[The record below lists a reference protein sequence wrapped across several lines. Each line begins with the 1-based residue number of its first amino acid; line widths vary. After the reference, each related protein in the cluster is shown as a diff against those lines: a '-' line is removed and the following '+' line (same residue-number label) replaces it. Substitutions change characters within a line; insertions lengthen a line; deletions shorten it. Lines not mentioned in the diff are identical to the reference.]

1 MEQLTGSICILASSL
16 DPLDATPYIAL
27 RLAKPIRLSPRFL
40 YWAGGEKMYQL
51 MMTATPWR
59 ECFRALTR
67 AAVLYAM
74 VLLAVPTQAAQDA
87 QMAEVESDFEPN
99 FPRTMSW
106 SAYNLGTT
114 GYNQAVGIG
123 KALKD
128 NYGVNLRVLPG
139 KNDVSRLLPL
149 QRGRVQF
156 SANGVATYFGQE
168 GVFQFAGKTWGPMPL
183 RIVLASHGD
192 SNQALGVANDLGIKT
207 YADLRGKRV
216 PFVRGAPALNVTTE
230 AFLACG
236 GLTWEDV
243 ERVDF
248 PGYNAMWTGVVNG
261 QVDAAYATTVSG
273 PTRKLEASPRGI
285 FWPPA
290 PHDDDGCWERM
301 AEVVPFM
308 QKHMATRGAAIS
320 ADNPHEGATYPY
332 PILIALADQDAQ
344 IVHDLA
350 KAIHL
355 HYDEYKNADPGSI
368 GWAMDRQN
376 FQWVVPYHDGSVRYL
391 KSIGVWSDEAE
402 AHNLRLIERQAVL
415 AAAWR
420 EQKAAD
426 PQDFVD
432 AWMQRRAE
440 ALVAAGFEPIWR

>member
-1 MEQLTGSICILASSL
+1 MNL
-16 DPLDATPYIAL
+16 DIFS
-27 RLAKPIRLSPRFL
+27 RLS
-40 YWAGGEKMYQL
+40 
-51 MMTATPWR
+51 
-59 ECFRALTR
+59 
-67 AAVLYAM
+67 AV
-74 VLLAVPTQAAQDA
+74 VLLGFFMQAQS
-87 QMAEVESDFEPN
+87 AEPDFQPE

-128 NYGVNLRVLPG
+128 NYNVNLRVLPG

-183 RIVLASHGD
+183 RLVMASHGD

-236 GLTWEDV
+236 GLTWDDV

-248 PGYNAMWTGVVNG
+248 PGYNAMWTGIVNG

-290 PHDDDGCWERM
+290 PHDDAGCWQRM
-301 AEVVPFM
+301 DGIVPFM
-308 QKHMATRGAAIS
+308 QKHIATRGAAIS
-320 ADNPHEGATYPY
+320 EANPHEGATYPY
-332 PILIALADQDAQ
+332 PMLITLADQDEQ
-344 IVHDLA
+344 LVHDLA

-355 HYDEYKNADPGSI
+355 HYEEYKNADPGSI
-368 GWAMDRQN
+368 GWAMGRQN
-376 FQWVVPYHDGSVRYL
+376 FQWVVPFHQGAVRYF
-391 KSIGVWSDEAE
+391 KAIGVWSDADD
-402 AHNLRLIERQAVL
+402 AHNTRLIQRQTVL
-415 AAAWR
+415 ATAWQAHQAENPDDFSAAWM
-420 EQKAAD
+420 
-426 PQDFVD
+426 V
-432 AWMQRRAE
+432 RRAA
-440 ALVAAGFEPIWR
+440 ALDAAGFDPIWR

>member
-1 MEQLTGSICILASSL
+1 MTLGTYSRLF
-16 DPLDATPYIAL
+16 TVAL
-27 RLAKPIRLSPRFL
+27 LGFV
-40 YWAGGEKMYQL
+40 M
-51 MMTATPWR
+51 
-59 ECFRALTR
+59 
-67 AAVLYAM
+67 
-74 VLLAVPTQAAQDA
+74 QAHSADSNFA
-87 QMAEVESDFEPN
+87 PE

-128 NYGVNLRVLPG
+128 NYNVNLRVLPG

-168 GVFQFAGKTWGPMPL
+168 GVFQFAGKTWGPMRL
-183 RIVLASHGD
+183 RLVMASHGD
-192 SNQALGVANDLGIKT
+192 SNQALGVANDLGIKS

-216 PFVRGAPALNVTTE
+216 PYVRGAPALNVTTE

-236 GLTWEDV
+236 GLTWDDV

-248 PGYNAMWTGVVNG
+248 PGYNAMWTGIVNG

-290 PHDDDGCWERM
+290 PHDDAGCWQRM
-301 AEVVPFM
+301 DGVVPFM

-320 ADNPHEGATYPY
+320 EDNPHEGATYPY
-332 PILIALADQDAQ
+332 PMLITLAGQDEQ
-344 IVHDLA
+344 LVHDLA
-350 KAIHL
+350 KAIHI
-355 HYDEYKNADPGSI
+355 HYEEYKNADPGSI
-368 GWAMDRQN
+368 GWAMERQN
-376 FQWVVPYHDGSVRYL
+376 FQWVVPFHEGAVRYF
-391 KSIGVWSDEAE
+391 KSIGVWSDAE
-402 AHNLRLIERQAVL
+402 DAHNSRLIQRQSVL
-415 AAAWR
+415 ATAWQAHQAEDPDDFSAAWM
-420 EQKAAD
+420 
-426 PQDFVD
+426 V
-432 AWMQRRAE
+432 RRAA
-440 ALVAAGFEPIWR
+440 ALDAAGFDPIWR

>member
-1 MEQLTGSICILASSL
+1 MTLGTYSRLF
-16 DPLDATPYIAL
+16 TVAL
-27 RLAKPIRLSPRFL
+27 LGFV
-40 YWAGGEKMYQL
+40 M
-51 MMTATPWR
+51 
-59 ECFRALTR
+59 
-67 AAVLYAM
+67 
-74 VLLAVPTQAAQDA
+74 QAHSADSNFA
-87 QMAEVESDFEPN
+87 PE

-128 NYGVNLRVLPG
+128 NYNVNLRVLPG

-168 GVFQFAGKTWGPMPL
+168 GVFQFAGKTWGPMRL
-183 RIVLASHGD
+183 RLVMASHGD
-192 SNQALGVANDLGIKT
+192 SNQALGVANDLGIKS

-216 PFVRGAPALNVTTE
+216 PYVRGAPALNVTTE

-236 GLTWEDV
+236 GLTWDDV

-248 PGYNAMWTGVVNG
+248 PGYNAMWTGIVNG

-290 PHDDDGCWERM
+290 PHDDAGCWQRM
-301 AEVVPFM
+301 DGVVPFM

-320 ADNPHEGATYPY
+320 EDNPHEGATYPY
-332 PILIALADQDAQ
+332 PMLITLAGQDEQ
-344 IVHDLA
+344 LVHDLA
-350 KAIHL
+350 KAIHI
-355 HYDEYKNADPGSI
+355 HYEEYKNADPGSI
-368 GWAMDRQN
+368 GWAMERQN
-376 FQWVVPYHDGSVRYL
+376 FQWVVPFHEGAVRYF
-391 KSIGVWSDEAE
+391 KSIGVWSDADD
-402 AHNLRLIERQAVL
+402 AHNSRLIQRQNVL
-415 AAAWR
+415 ATAWQAHRAEDPDDFSAAWM
-420 EQKAAD
+420 
-426 PQDFVD
+426 V
-432 AWMQRRAE
+432 RRAA
-440 ALVAAGFEPIWR
+440 ALDAAGFDPIWR

>member
-1 MEQLTGSICILASSL
+1 MYHALNQEQRPGQTERGSVARLAAQLTRQALYFGLVLTMAGLVS
-16 DPLDATPYIAL
+16 PLH
-27 RLAKPIRLSPRFL
+27 
-40 YWAGGEKMYQL
+40 
-51 MMTATPWR
+51 
-59 ECFRALTR
+59 
-67 AAVLYAM
+67 AAEDGA
-74 VLLAVPTQAAQDA
+74 
-87 QMAEVESDFEPN
+87 EPN

-114 GYNQAVGIG
+114 GYNQAVAIG

-128 NYGVNLRVLPG
+128 NYNVNLRVLPG

-156 SANGVATYFGQE
+156 SANGVATYFAQE

-183 RIVLASHGD
+183 RIVMASHGE

-207 YADLRGKRV
+207 YGDLRGKRV
-216 PFVRGAPALNVTTE
+216 PYVRGAPALNVTTE

-248 PGYNAMWTGVVNG
+248 PGYSAMWTGVVNG

-290 PHDDDGCWERM
+290 PHDDEGCWERM
-301 AEVVPFM
+301 AAVVPFM
-308 QKHMATRGAAIS
+308 QKHVATRGAAIS
-320 ADNPHEGATYPY
+320 VDNPHEGATYPY
-332 PILIALADQDAQ
+332 PLLITLSDQDEQ
-344 IVHDLA
+344 LVFDLA
-350 KAIHL
+350 RAVDV
-355 HYDEYKNADPGSI
+355 HYEEYKNADPGSI

-376 FQWVVPYHDGSVRYL
+376 FQWVVPFHDGAVRYFQ
-391 KSIGVWSDEAE
+391 SVGVWNDEAQ
-402 AHNLRLIERQAVL
+402 AHNQRLIERQNVL
-415 AAAWR
+415 AQAW
-420 EQKAAD
+420 QAHKAENPD
-426 PQDFVD
+426 DFSKV
-432 AWMQRRAE
+432 WMIRRAE
-440 ALVAAGFEPIWR
+440 ALTAAGFDPIWRQ

>member
-1 MEQLTGSICILASSL
+1 MTLGNYSRLFTV
-16 DPLDATPYIAL
+16 AL
-27 RLAKPIRLSPRFL
+27 LGFV
-40 YWAGGEKMYQL
+40 M
-51 MMTATPWR
+51 
-59 ECFRALTR
+59 
-67 AAVLYAM
+67 
-74 VLLAVPTQAAQDA
+74 QAHSADSNFA
-87 QMAEVESDFEPN
+87 PE

-128 NYGVNLRVLPG
+128 NYNVNLRVLPG

-168 GVFQFAGKTWGPMPL
+168 GVFQFAGKTWGPMRL
-183 RIVLASHGD
+183 RLVMASHGD
-192 SNQALGVANDLGIKT
+192 SNQALGVANDLGIKS

-216 PFVRGAPALNVTTE
+216 PYVRGAPALNVTTE

-236 GLTWEDV
+236 GLTWDDV

-248 PGYNAMWTGVVNG
+248 PGYNAMWTGIVNG

-290 PHDDDGCWERM
+290 PHDDAGCWQRM
-301 AEVVPFM
+301 DGVVPFM

-320 ADNPHEGATYPY
+320 EDNPHEGATYPY
-332 PILIALADQDAQ
+332 PMLITLAGQDEQ
-344 IVHDLA
+344 LVHDLA
-350 KAIHL
+350 KAIHI
-355 HYDEYKNADPGSI
+355 HYEEYKNADPGSI
-368 GWAMDRQN
+368 GWAMERQN
-376 FQWVVPYHDGSVRYL
+376 FQWVVPFHEGAVRYF
-391 KSIGVWSDEAE
+391 KSIGVWSEADDT
-402 AHNLRLIERQAVL
+402 HNSRLIQRQNVL
-415 AAAWR
+415 ATAWQAHRAEDPDDFSAAWM
-420 EQKAAD
+420 
-426 PQDFVD
+426 V
-432 AWMQRRAE
+432 RRAA
-440 ALVAAGFEPIWR
+440 ALDAAGFDPIWR

>member
-1 MEQLTGSICILASSL
+1 MYQALNQELSFGQTVRKQMAPLVARLTGHVLSL
-16 DPLDATPYIAL
+16 SLGVLMAAAATPL
-27 RLAKPIRLSPRFL
+27 
-40 YWAGGEKMYQL
+40 Q
-51 MMTATPWR
+51 
-59 ECFRALTR
+59 
-67 AAVLYAM
+67 AVEND
-74 VLLAVPTQAAQDA
+74 V
-87 QMAEVESDFEPN
+87 EPN

-114 GYNQAVGIG
+114 GYNQAVAIG

-128 NYGVNLRVLPG
+128 NYDVNLRVLPG

-168 GVFQFAGKTWGPMPL
+168 GVFQFAGKIWGPMPL
-183 RIVLASHGD
+183 RIVMASHGE
-192 SNQALGVANDLGIKT
+192 SNQALGVADDLGIKT

-216 PFVRGAPALNVTTE
+216 PYVRGAPALNVTTE

-236 GLTWEDV
+236 GLTWDDV

-248 PGYNAMWTGVVNG
+248 PGYSAMWTGVVNG

-290 PHDDDGCWERM
+290 PHDDDGCWARM
-301 AEVVPFM
+301 AGVVPFM
-308 QKHMATRGAAIS
+308 QKHVATRGAAIS
-320 ADNPHEGATYPY
+320 EDNPHEGATYPY
-332 PILIALADQDAQ
+332 PMLITLADQDEQ
-344 IVHDLA
+344 LVFDLA
-350 KAIHL
+350 RAIDV

-376 FQWVVPYHDGSVRYL
+376 FQWVVPFHDGSVRYFQ
-391 KSIGVWSDEAE
+391 SIGVWSNEAQ
-402 AHNLRLIERQAVL
+402 AHNQRLIERQNVL
-415 AAAWR
+415 ARAW
-420 EQKAAD
+420 QAHKADD
-426 PQDFVD
+426 PDDFTEV
-432 AWMQRRAE
+432 WMSRRAE
-440 ALVAAGFEPIWR
+440 ALIAAGFDPIWRQ

>member
-1 MEQLTGSICILASSL
+1 MNL
-16 DPLDATPYIAL
+16 DIFS
-27 RLAKPIRLSPRFL
+27 RLS
-40 YWAGGEKMYQL
+40 
-51 MMTATPWR
+51 
-59 ECFRALTR
+59 
-67 AAVLYAM
+67 AV
-74 VLLAVPTQAAQDA
+74 VLLGFFMQAQS
-87 QMAEVESDFEPN
+87 AEPDFQPE

-128 NYGVNLRVLPG
+128 NYNVNLRVLPG

-183 RIVLASHGD
+183 RLVMASHGD

-236 GLTWEDV
+236 GLTWDDV

-248 PGYNAMWTGVVNG
+248 PGYNAMWTGIVNG

-290 PHDDDGCWERM
+290 PHDDAGCWQRM
-301 AEVVPFM
+301 DDIVPFM
-308 QKHMATRGAAIS
+308 QKHIATRGAAIS
-320 ADNPHEGATYPY
+320 EANPHEGATYPY
-332 PILIALADQDAQ
+332 PMLITLADQDEQ
-344 IVHDLA
+344 LVHDLA

-355 HYDEYKNADPGSI
+355 HYEEYKNADPGSI
-368 GWAMDRQN
+368 GWAMGRQN
-376 FQWVVPYHDGSVRYL
+376 FQWVVPFHQGAVRYF
-391 KSIGVWSDEAE
+391 KAIGVWSDADD
-402 AHNLRLIERQAVL
+402 AHNTRLIQRQTVL
-415 AAAWR
+415 ATAWQAHQAENPDEFSAAWM
-420 EQKAAD
+420 
-426 PQDFVD
+426 V
-432 AWMQRRAE
+432 RRAA
-440 ALVAAGFEPIWR
+440 ALDAAGFDPIWR

>member
-1 MEQLTGSICILASSL
+1 
-16 DPLDATPYIAL
+16 
-27 RLAKPIRLSPRFL
+27 
-40 YWAGGEKMYQL
+40 
-51 MMTATPWR
+51 
-59 ECFRALTR
+59 
-67 AAVLYAM
+67 
-74 VLLAVPTQAAQDA
+74 
-87 QMAEVESDFEPN
+87 
-99 FPRTMSW
+99 MSW

-192 SNQALGVANDLGIKT
+192 SNQALGVANDTGIKT

-285 FWPPA
+285 FGRRRPTT
-290 PHDDDGCWERM
+290 M
-301 AEVVPFM
+301 TVV
-308 QKHMATRGAAIS
+308 GS
-320 ADNPHEGATYPY
+320 A
-332 PILIALADQDAQ
+332 
-344 IVHDLA
+344 
-350 KAIHL
+350 
-355 HYDEYKNADPGSI
+355 
-368 GWAMDRQN
+368 W
-376 FQWVVPYHDGSVRYL
+376 L
-391 KSIGVWSDEAE
+391 KSC
-402 AHNLRLIERQAVL
+402 RLC
-415 AAAWR
+415 
-420 EQKAAD
+420 KS
-426 PQDFVD
+426 
-432 AWMQRRAE
+432 
-440 ALVAAGFEPIWR
+440 IWRPGGCNFGGQSARRGDLSLSDSDRPSGSGCPDRARPCQGYSPAL

>member
-1 MEQLTGSICILASSL
+1 MNL
-16 DPLDATPYIAL
+16 DIFS
-27 RLAKPIRLSPRFL
+27 RLS
-40 YWAGGEKMYQL
+40 
-51 MMTATPWR
+51 
-59 ECFRALTR
+59 
-67 AAVLYAM
+67 AV
-74 VLLAVPTQAAQDA
+74 VLLGFFMQAQS
-87 QMAEVESDFEPN
+87 AEPDFQPE

-128 NYGVNLRVLPG
+128 NYNVNLRVLPG

-183 RIVLASHGD
+183 RLVMASHGD

-236 GLTWEDV
+236 GLTWDDV

-248 PGYNAMWTGVVNG
+248 PGYNAMWTGIVNG

-290 PHDDDGCWERM
+290 PHDDAGCWQRM
-301 AEVVPFM
+301 DGIVPFM
-308 QKHMATRGAAIS
+308 QKHIATRGAAIS
-320 ADNPHEGATYPY
+320 EANPHEGATYPY
-332 PILIALADQDAQ
+332 PMLITLADQDEKF
-344 IVHDLA
+344 VHDLA

-368 GWAMDRQN
+368 GWAMGRQN
-376 FQWVVPYHDGSVRYL
+376 FQWVVPFHQGAVRYF
-391 KSIGVWSDEAE
+391 KAIGVWSDADD
-402 AHNLRLIERQAVL
+402 AHNTRLIQRQTVL
-415 AAAWR
+415 ATAWQAHQAENPDDFSAAWM
-420 EQKAAD
+420 
-426 PQDFVD
+426 V
-432 AWMQRRAE
+432 RRAA
-440 ALVAAGFEPIWR
+440 ALDAAGFDPIWR